1 MLTTSSIVQVATSRD
16 DLFAFRITGK
26 ISRADMAAMAE
37 YVNDV
42 FDRHDKIE
50 MLLIFDKYEG
60 AETGASLSWD
70 ALKSRVRALSE
81 VRRYVVV
88 GAPEAAADMIETF
101 GKLIPV
107 DTETFDTEEPAWR
120 ALGAEARAAA

>member
-26 ISRADMAAMAE
+26 ISRADMTAMAE

-42 FDRHDKIE
+42 FDRHDKID

-60 AETGASLSWD
+60 AESGASLSWD

>member
-16 DLFAFRITGK
+16 DLFAFRIIGK
-26 ISRADMAAMAE
+26 ISRADMTAMAE

-42 FDRHDKIE
+42 FDRHDKID

-88 GAPEAAADMIETF
+88 GAPEAAAEMIETF